1 MDASSLLSLQG
12 LRQCQEAVK
21 SLGSSLRAATGA
33 GRCLLSTG
41 GRRERREER
50 RETGGREEKVKRKRG
65 TWDREAES
73 LELPCGLP
81 AATLAC
87 LPVLTS

>member
-1 MDASSLLSLQG
+1 M
-12 LRQCQEAVK
+12 K

-65 TWDREAES
+65 GAAICCGVGMKLLS
-73 LELPCGLP
+73 LPGLP
-81 AATLAC
+81 GRVIIKEDNVEEERKRIWAMG
-87 LPVLTS
+87 